1 VESHTVVFL
10 FHEPFFNVL
19 GLIYRRPSDL
29 TDETDVE
36 ELEALVIRA
45 QSGDWRAY
53 EPIVQRFQD
62 MAVGYGYSVLGDI
75 QLAEDAAQEAFI
87 NAYCDLPALR
97 DPAAFPG
104 WFRRI
109 VFKHIDR
116 IRRRK
121 QADLVPLDQMPEI
134 ISREPSP
141 AEVVEKR
148 EMQNRVFEAIETLP
162 EHQRVV
168 VTLFYISEYSQ
179 REISSFLEI
188 PVSTVKTRLHG
199 ARKRLKERMMINVI
213 QDALPKQ
220 RPSRNAVFTEK
231 VMSLFEATAEGD
243 AAQVKALLAEE
254 PALASATGRVET
266 ALWRADA
273 PALHVAVMHG
283 RKDIV
288 DLLLAHGADVNERD
302 EKHGFNALLHAI
314 DLADFL
320 PDYAELGMVDFLIS
334 RGAKKDIF
342 ALLWLGD
349 DEGVKAILEKDP
361 ASINAIG
368 PGNGTP
374 LCYAHTVERAQLL
387 LDHGAD
393 LYARLDGKWGHTT
406 PLRWIANHGV
416 STFNTVNLLRFLLD
430 QTGVEIDIF
439 LACVLGETE
448 AVASALES
456 DPALARAI
464 TDDDH
469 VLDPGLT
476 ALHLAAQFG
485 RIEIARLLLEHG
497 ADVNAKSPAINN
509 MTPLHLAV
517 WRGHRKL
524 HLKPMPELVQEY
536 GVYHLLSEM
545 PRLLLEHGANV
556 NARDSQRNLTP
567 LGWAEAE
574 HEDETD
580 RSEVAA
586 LLREFGAQ

>member
-1 VESHTVVFL
+1 MQDGV
-10 FHEPFFNVL
+10 
-19 GLIYRRPSDL
+19 
-29 TDETDVE
+29 DVE
-36 ELEALVIRA
+36 ELRTLVTRA
-45 QSGDWRAY
+45 QGGDWRAY

-116 IRRRK
+116 IRRGKRV
-121 QADLVPLDQMPEI
+121 DFVPLDQAPEI
-134 ISREPSP
+134 TSRVPGP
-141 AEVVEKR
+141 AEVVERR
-148 EMQNRVFEAIETLP
+148 EVQNRVFEAIETLP

-179 REISSFLEI
+179 KEISSFLEI
-188 PVSTVKTRLHG
+188 PVGTVKTRLHS

-220 RPSRNAVFTEK
+220 RPSRDAVFTQN
-231 VMSLFEATAEGD
+231 VMSFFTAAIEGD
-243 AAQVKALLAEE
+243 ITQAKTLLAEE

-273 PALHVAVMHG
+273 LALHVAVMHG

-288 DLLLAHGADVNERD
+288 DLLLAHGADIDEKD
-302 EKHGFNALLHAI
+302 EKHGFTALLHAI

-320 PDYAELGMVDFLIS
+320 PDYAELGMVEFLIS

-342 ALLWLGD
+342 ALLWLDD
-349 DEGVKAILEKDP
+349 DEGVKALLAEDP
-361 ASINAIG
+361 AAVNAVG
-368 PGNGTP
+368 PGHGTP

-387 LDHGAD
+387 LGHGAD
-393 LYARLDGKWGHTT
+393 LHAKLDGKWGHTT
-406 PLRWIANHGV
+406 PLRWIASHGV
-416 STFNTVNLLRFLLD
+416 GTFNTVKLLRFLLD
-430 QTGVEIDIF
+430 QVGVEIDVF
-439 LACVLGETE
+439 LACILGETE
-448 AVASALES
+448 TVASALKLN
-456 DPALARAI
+456 PVLARAV

-469 VLDPGLT
+469 VLEPGLT
-476 ALHLAAQFG
+476 ALHLAAQYG
-485 RIEIARLLLEHG
+485 RIEIAKLLLERG
-497 ADVNAKSPAINN
+497 ADVNAKSPIIND

-517 WRGHRKL
+517 WRGHKKL
-524 HLKPMPELVQEY
+524 DVKPMPELVQEY
-536 GVYHLLSEM
+536 GVYHLLPEI
-545 PRLLLEHGANV
+545 PRLLLEHGADVNV
-556 NARDSQRNLTP
+556 RDSERNLTP
-567 LGWAEAE
+567 LGWAQAE

-580 RSEVAA
+580 RSEVAE
-586 LLREFGAQ
+586 LLQEFGAQT